1 MPTLRRVTHTEP
13 WTWHGWQT
21 EPRRRDGRVVH
32 QEHAGPAADGRRRQG
47 AGRLPRT
54 RSTTRGTPTATPD
67 GGLSPAAK
75 RGEAVFR
82 SAKAACNT
90 CHGGPELT
98 DGKIHVAGLEE
109 PDDAYRGYNPPSLR
123 GVYDKDPY
131 LHDGRSQDPPRR
143 PRPAPT
149 TPTPS
154 PASASLS
161 DAELD
166 DLIAYLKSL

>member
-1 MPTLRRVTHTEP
+1 MQGQRPTPDEVKALVSFLETLDYPPNPYREP
-13 WTWHGWQT
+13 
-21 EPRRRDGRVVH
+21 DGR
-32 QEHAGPAADGRRRQG
+32 
-47 AGRLPRT
+47 
-54 RSTTRGTPTATPD
+54 
-67 GGLSPAAK
+67 LSPAAK

-98 DGKIHVAGLEE
+98 DGKIHVSGLEE

-131 LHDGRSQDPPRR
+131 LHDGRAKTLRDALSGPHNPEDV
-143 PRPAPT
+143 T
-149 TPTPS
+149 GLG
-154 PASASLS
+154 SLNE
-161 DAELD
+161 DELD